1 MRSYG
6 DGHCDTIVRIY
17 EKGQE
22 LFCNDGHI
30 DIQRLK
36 NFQAPLQFFAIWLE
50 PRYYP
55 IAMHQ
60 TMKYIEFFYSQIEK
74 NPDYIGHIC
83 CYQDVQENIKN
94 NKISALLSIE
104 GGEALE
110 GEISA
115 IHTYHRLGVRSMS
128 LTWNHRNQLADGVAE
143 KDSKRGLTKFGT
155 DVVKEMEE
163 LGMIVD
169 VSHLSEPGF
178 WDVYNLARKPFIASH
193 SNAREICDVPR
204 NLTDNQLRAIAEKGG
219 IIGLNLYPPFLTSKK
234 EVKVED
240 VFRHI
245 DHILSIAGEDFI
257 ALGTDFDGID
267 CCPEE
272 ILDVKDMEH
281 ILSRIER
288 EFGEQVVEKI
298 SSKNLLRVVKEVL
311 CF

>member
-30 DIQRLK
+30 DIQRLTNYK
-36 NFQAPLQFFAIWLE
+36 APLQFFAIWLE

-55 IAMHQ
+55 IAMRQ
-60 TMKYIEFFYSQIEK
+60 TMKYIEFYYNQIQK
-74 NPDYIGHIC
+74 NADLIGHINC
-83 CYQDVQENIKN
+83 FDDLEENKKK

-143 KDSKRGLTKFGT
+143 KDSKGGLTKFGR
-155 DVVKEMEE
+155 DAVAEMEQ

-178 WDVYNLARKPFIASH
+178 WDVYNLAKRPFIASH
-193 SNAREICDVPR
+193 SNAKTICDVPR
-204 NLTDNQLRAIAEKGG
+204 NLTDNQMRAIADKGG
-219 IIGLNLYPPFLTSKK
+219 VIGLNLYPPFLTTEK
-234 EVKVED
+234 EVEVED
-240 VFRHI
+240 IFRHI
-245 DHILSIAGEDFI
+245 HHILSVVGEDFV

-267 CCPEE
+267 CCPKG
-272 ILDVKDMEH
+272 ISDVKDMDYFFTEM
-281 ILSRIER
+281 EN
-288 EFGEQVVEKI
+288 EYGEQVVEKI
-298 SSKNLLRVVKEVL
+298 CSKNLLRVLAEVI
-311 CF
+311 